1 MGVAARSETLE
12 DVHVECT
19 HCGLRMSGHLGS
31 GQRVRYFRCGGCQ
44 RWVSSA
50 YADVFRADAK
60 VRTHPKRD
68 EETEDR
74 GFEDVKARLERWL
87 MGLEE
92 QDPYRILGL
101 SPLASPKDVRERY
114 RELAFRVHPDRGG
127 SADRMRE
134 LNLAY
139 ERIVRHQE
147 RRRSTTLPAS
157 SPAESTVLPPRS
169 R

>member
-19 HCGLRMSGHLGS
+19 HCGLRMTAHLGS
-31 GQRVRYFRCGGCQ
+31 GQRIRYFRCGGCQ

-50 YADVFRADAK
+50 YADIFRADAK
-60 VRTHPKRD
+60 VRTHPKKD
-68 EETEDR
+68 EATEDR
-74 GFEDVKARLERWL
+74 AFEDVKARLERWL
-87 MGLEE
+87 TALEE
-92 QDPYRILGL
+92 QDPYRLLGL
-101 SPLASPKDVRERY
+101 SPLATPKEVRERY

-127 SADRMRE
+127 SAERMRE

-139 ERIVRHQE
+139 ERILHHQE
-147 RRRSTTLPAS
+147 RRRSTTLPAN
-157 SPAESTVLPPRS
+157 SPADSTVLPARS